1 MRVWPLGAEAK
12 AEEVPDLDAIDPS
25 RTPPLAMPRVEVR
38 EACMPV
44 AWVEGRRPVMG
55 ARAEEEDRGARA
67 GRRAEESAAAD
78 EEAESPPW
86 AAVGLIF
93 SMRRF

>member
-1 MRVWPLGAEAK
+1 LGAEAK
-12 AEEVPDLDAIDPS
+12 ADEVPGLDAIDPS
-25 RTPPLAMPRVEVR
+25 RTPPLAMPSVEVR
-38 EACMPV
+38 EACMPIV
-44 AWVEGRRPVMG
+44 WVEGRRPVMG
-55 ARAEEEDRGARA
+55 GRAAEEEDRGARA
-67 GRRAEESAAAD
+67 GRRAEESADAD